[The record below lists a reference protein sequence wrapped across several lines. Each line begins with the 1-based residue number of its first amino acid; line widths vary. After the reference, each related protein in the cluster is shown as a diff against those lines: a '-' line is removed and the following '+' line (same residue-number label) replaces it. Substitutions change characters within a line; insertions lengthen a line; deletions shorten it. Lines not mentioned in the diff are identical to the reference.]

1 MEIRNELVTFED
13 VKNVFSK
20 YITSPQD
27 QALIEKAYLF
37 ADKKHT
43 FQIPAVSLAFSLW
56 LSFPFAFTSFRRIRQ
71 RSNNRRICR
80 CGGCGD
86 YHRDFRFKMLCFGL

>member
-37 ADKKHT
+37 ADKKHEG
-43 FQIPAVSLAFSLW
+43 QVRKSGDPYICHCLGVAKILAELQAGPQTICVG
-56 LSFPFAFTSFRRIRQ
+56 LLRRHHPHQ
-71 RSNNRRICR
+71 ETKVLPLFMAPS
-80 CGGCGD
+80 
-86 YHRDFRFKMLCFGL
+86 